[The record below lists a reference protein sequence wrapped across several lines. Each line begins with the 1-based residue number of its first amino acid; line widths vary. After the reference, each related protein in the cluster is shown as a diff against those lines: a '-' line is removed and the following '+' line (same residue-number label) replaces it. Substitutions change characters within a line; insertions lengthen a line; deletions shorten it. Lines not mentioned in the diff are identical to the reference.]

1 MRSRSGPR
9 CRARKGI
16 QSNSNKIMVSIC
28 VSTMGGAWTD
38 METFVVPEKL
48 GQARYLRN
56 AHWCVAVTALW
67 QIGLMGAATLE
78 QTILAHKKS
87 MVLMPLGW

>member
-1 MRSRSGPR
+1 
-9 CRARKGI
+9 
-16 QSNSNKIMVSIC
+16 
-28 VSTMGGAWTD
+28 MGGAWTD

-67 QIGLMGAATLE
+67 QAGLMGAATLE
-78 QTILAHKKS
+78 QTILA
-87 MVLMPLGW
+87 